1 MISSSE
7 MSREKTNGIP
17 GERRSYMEF
26 SRPAEGWTKWLPAA
40 GRLINHSYLSSCV
53 LAKYS
58 LSISPSILFLITW
71 GLGINL
77 DLSCSVT
84 WNKKK

>member
-26 SRPAEGWTKWLPAA
+26 SRAAEGWTKWLPAA
-40 GRLINHSYLSSCV
+40 GRLIIHTYL
-53 LAKYS
+53 LAS
-58 LSISPSILFLITW
+58 LLSILFLSA
-71 GLGINL
+71 LQFF
-77 DLSCSVT
+77 S
-84 WNKKK
+84 